1 MPHSGGPREVGF
13 FKSNAPASAVSFA
26 DLARNLA
33 QIIDDVLTVP
43 RPRARRLE
51 IIAHH
56 VRRAIVHGYRAAKTN
71 HVNEDK

>member
-1 MPHSGGPREVGF
+1 VGF

-26 DLARNLA
+26 DLARK
-33 QIIDDVLTVP
+33 IIDDVLTVP